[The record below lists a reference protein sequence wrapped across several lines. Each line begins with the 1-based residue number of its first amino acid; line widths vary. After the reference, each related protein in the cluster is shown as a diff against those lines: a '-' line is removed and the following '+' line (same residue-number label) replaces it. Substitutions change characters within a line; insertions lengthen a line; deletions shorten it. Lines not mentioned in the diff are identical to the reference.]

1 MTVAAIL
8 KHKGSE
14 VVSTTEDTSIAILV
28 RLLVDRRIGAV
39 PVMNE
44 AGQLAGI
51 ISERDVVGALGAHGA
66 AALEMRVGHLMI
78 KIPPTGT
85 PATTVEEAMEIM
97 THQRFR
103 HLPILAIV
111 PTNITTLERTREEK
125 RDSAIGFGLPAVE
138 VRLRLYSL
146 LGRGRKAGA
155 E

>member
-103 HLPILAIV
+103 HLPILHEGKLIGIISIGDVVKARIMQQAQEV
-111 PTNITTLERTREEK
+111 
-125 RDSAIGFGLPAVE
+125 DSL
-138 VRLRLYSL
+138 
-146 LGRGRKAGA
+146 KAYVVA
-155 E
+155 